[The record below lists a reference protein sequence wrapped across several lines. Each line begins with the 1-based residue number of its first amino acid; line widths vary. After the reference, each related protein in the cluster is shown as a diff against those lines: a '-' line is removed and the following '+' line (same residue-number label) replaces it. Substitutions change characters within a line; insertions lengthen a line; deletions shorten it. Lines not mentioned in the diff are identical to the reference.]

1 MPGPDLSLI
10 SREYAIPGPQIAR
23 AGDTSR
29 CTSWCGIPSFVD
41 RFSVPP
47 RVRGSEVGLGVN
59 GARTGVAVGTSAVS
73 VGVGDGRIW
82 IGVGDGDEGG
92 RVGDGGIC
100 VGDGLTVGGGG
111 VGVDAGAGSSQAWD
125 RSRMQPN
132 AIVRA
137 TRRPEHSEIMPRPM
151 FHERGSS

>member
-1 MPGPDLSLI
+1 M
-10 SREYAIPGPQIAR
+10 
-23 AGDTSR
+23 
-29 CTSWCGIPSFVD
+29 PSFVD
-41 RFSVPP
+41 TFSVPP
-47 RVRGSEVGLGVN
+47 RDWGAGVDSGVSVGVAG
-59 GARTGVAVGTSAVS
+59 TGVAVGTSAVS

-111 VGVDAGAGSSQAWD
+111 VGVDAGAGSSQAD
-125 RSRMQPN
+125 VNSRMQPN